1 MALSAFS
8 YTLIL
13 LGSLSIFIV
22 TPSYSFN
29 PRKLV
34 NVTSYSSPDSD
45 WSPSVATWYGS
56 SDGDGSEG
64 RDIPEFFFEETIS
77 RK

>member
-1 MALSAFS
+1 MALGAFS
-8 YTLIL
+8 HILIL
-13 LGSLSIFIV
+13 VGALSIFIV
-22 TPSYSFN
+22 TPSNSFN

-56 SDGDGSEG
+56 PDGDGSEG
-64 RDIPEFFFEETIS
+64 I
-77 RK
+77 